1 MMFQI
6 IIFGIDEIE
15 GCQEYY
21 PVFVKP
27 KLMQLDR
34 NYN

>member
-1 MMFQI
+1 MFQI
-6 IIFGIDEIE
+6 IIFGIDEIRRR
-15 GCQEYY
+15 QEYY

-27 KLMQLDR
+27 KLTRIDR